1 MVEKV
6 PATDI
11 TSFNPARW
19 IELLEKIA
27 EDPDNID
34 IDQWYQHKIECTYL
48 FQKLGSAM
56 AFAFNGTIIPFT
68 IL

>member
-1 MVEKV
+1 MVEQVADEMKT
-6 PATDI
+6 A
-11 TSFNPARW
+11 SFNPQRW

-34 IDQWYQHKIECTYL
+34 IDEWYKHKIECTYL

-56 AFAFNGTIIPFT
+56 AFAFNGTH
-68 IL
+68 